1 MRFLHPSVLLS
12 IILLI
17 ATGLLMGCDSA
28 PSADEPPPNRDSF
41 LETLALEASDLDG
54 VDMDAL
60 MAPFDMPVIIE
71 AVRRSEREDAGSS
84 SGKNSVV
91 RPGEYIQEA
100 IDAAPAGGTVFIR
113 PGTYVIEESIIISQ
127 SLHLVGL
134 GRPGS
139 VVIEE
144 AQNLDERL
152 RNGIEARGVSGLSL
166 INLTVRGFEG
176 NGVFFV
182 GVDGFLLFRLVTD
195 QLRDGAYGLF
205 PVRSQN
211 GIVAHCTATGADDAG
226 IYVGQSENVAVVHN
240 ETYGNVIGL
249 EAENVK
255 ANVWAHNRSYD
266 NAAGMLAIL
275 LPPSRYIEVLHAEAL
290 TVAHNRLTD
299 NNGDNFAPEGELASF
314 VPSGTGLLVIGY
326 DESTIRRNRV
336 TGNAFVGIGLGSTL
350 TMLNIA
356 GRLPEDPADLAIE
369 PFPDEVQ
376 VINNQVTGNGFGDP
390 LVVSEEIAIP
400 PVDLLWDRPLYESYG
415 TGNCWADN
423 TFDSSFPEALP
434 DCDAST

>member
-1 MRFLHPSVLLS
+1 M
-12 IILLI
+12 ILF
-17 ATGLLMGCDSA
+17 AAVWFFVGCDSA
-28 PSADEPPPNRDSF
+28 PTGDEPPPDRDDI
-41 LETLALEASDLDG
+41 LEALAVSASDFDG
-54 VDMDAL
+54 MDLDAL
-60 MAPFDMPVIIE
+60 MAPFDATTIAE
-71 AVRRSEREDAGSS
+71 AVRMSEREEAGVSTS
-84 SGKNSVV
+84 KRSVTV
-91 RPGEYIQEA
+91 QPGESIQAA
-100 IDAAPAGGTVFIR
+100 IDAAPAGSMVFVR
-113 PGTYVIEESIIISQ
+113 PGTYVIEETITINK

-134 GRPGS
+134 GGPNA

-144 AQNLDERL
+144 APNLDERL
-152 RNGIEARGVSGLSL
+152 RNGIDARGVEGLSL

-182 GVDGFLLFRLVTD
+182 GVDGFLLFRLTTD

-205 PVRSQN
+205 PVRSRN
-211 GIVAHCTATGADDAG
+211 GIIAHCTATGADDAG

-255 ANVWAHNRSYD
+255 ANVWAQNRSYD

-275 LPPSRYIEVLHAEAL
+275 LPPSRYIEVLHAEQL

-299 NNGDNFAPEGELASF
+299 NNGENFAPEGELASF

-326 DESTIRRNRV
+326 DDSTIRRNRV

-356 GRLPEDPADLAIE
+356 GRLPDDPADLGIE
-369 PFPDEVQ
+369 PFPDDVR
-376 VINNQVTGNGFGDP
+376 ITDNRATGNGFGDP
-390 LVVSEEIAIP
+390 LVVSEEIIIP
-400 PVDLLWDRPLYESYG
+400 PVDLLWDRPLYPSYG

-423 TFDSSFPEALP
+423 TFARSFPEVLP
-434 DCDAST
+434 SCDAST